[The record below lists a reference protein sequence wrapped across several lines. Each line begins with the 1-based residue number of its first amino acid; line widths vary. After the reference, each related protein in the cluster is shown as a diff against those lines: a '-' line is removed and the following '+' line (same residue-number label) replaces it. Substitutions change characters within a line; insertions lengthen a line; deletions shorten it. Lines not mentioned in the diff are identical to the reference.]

1 MGKVGSTLAPAATRE
16 NSRASTFVAMHATKM
31 IVCVMVLAGL
41 AAATGEVGESRFEEA
56 YDVPTKVDDDVVS
69 EVTNLLGVDAHADES
84 GIFRRAKNAVKKAA
98 KKAAKGG
105 KAAKKF
111 VSKHISKV
119 LKSLLKKKKAKK
131 APKKKKSSVAKSIA
145 KSLGGKHAPKK
156 HKSVSGKKLAGA
168 AVAKLE
174 GGLDRRMNRKF
185 NVHSIASKKVTLPT
199 STKYDNGKIR
209 PPGYVASDARI
220 GANHKYLLGPSRRR
234 IGAGFGRRRAPVK
247 IPRRVKK
254 AVHKDLK
261 KHQITRTFHVHHQP
275 APVHHVVKKKHVP
288 KAVKRKQIQKIT
300 FKSFVKKKKIT
311 GIAKFGSYSGV
322 TFYKHCVTH
331 NRWKFGSRKTLKMN
345 FPDVTRAGLKNDDI
359 SAMSVPPGWC
369 ATVYQHTNYKGKS
382 MKIVG
387 GKNGKNLPCLTMY
400 QMTRHPWPGLKWNDQ
415 ISSIKTWLCHKDH
428 APVFPYKGAF
438 CKTTS
443 VRYTT
448 GDEHGANS
456 HMRPKIALMGTKG
469 AAVGVLK
476 HLPVKGQTKM
486 TVIKTDNIGEIQ
498 SLRLLATSPDAWY
511 FTDFAVKSCQPGSK
525 WIDFGCTHLWLD
537 GKKISKKEA
546 ERRSRA
552 GHSKRENRLTLY
564 RNRYGPCEVMEP
576 EATITVTTGFKDH
589 ADSKMKPKV
598 TLYGTKATFTGLLNL
613 PGAKRMTG
621 TTVLKTKKEL
631 GRIQR
636 VVLEAMGNDAW
647 LFTKFAVKSSLSW
660 QHFGCTNRWLDGKP
674 YNKTPYGLPYSNKIT
689 LHPIEKTCHATFPKS
704 WGKKTKKGCFCNKDA
719 KHGKCSK
726 YSDKAAWCQTRDGC
740 GKNSSKRG
748 GSWDYC

>member
-119 LKSLLKKKKAKK
+119 LKSLLKKKKKAKK

-185 NVHSIASKKVTLPT
+185 NVHSIARKKVTLPT

-234 IGAGFGRRRAPVK
+234 IGAGFGRRRA
-247 IPRRVKK
+247 
-254 AVHKDLK
+254 L
-261 KHQITRTFHVHHQP
+261 
-275 APVHHVVKKKHVP
+275 
-288 KAVKRKQIQKIT
+288 
-300 FKSFVKKKKIT
+300 VKKKKIT

-546 ERRSRA
+546 ERRSRT

-660 QHFGCTNRWLDGKP
+660 QHFGCTNRWL
-674 YNKTPYGLPYSNKIT
+674 
-689 LHPIEKTCHATFPKS
+689 A
-704 WGKKTKKGCFCNKDA
+704 
-719 KHGKCSK
+719 
-726 YSDKAAWCQTRDGC
+726 
-740 GKNSSKRG
+740 
-748 GSWDYC
+748 

>member
-16 NSRASTFVAMHATKM
+16 NSRVSTFVAMHATKM

-84 GIFRRAKNAVKKAA
+84 GIFRRAKKAA

-119 LKSLLKKKKAKK
+119 LKSLLKKKKKAKK

-185 NVHSIASKKVTLPT
+185 NVHSIARKKVTLPT

-261 KHQITRTFHVHHQP
+261 KHQITRTFHVHPQP

-369 ATVYQHTNYKGKS
+369 ATVYQHT
-382 MKIVG
+382 
-387 GKNGKNLPCLTMY
+387 
-400 QMTRHPWPGLKWNDQ
+400 
-415 ISSIKTWLCHKDH
+415 
-428 APVFPYKGAF
+428 
-438 CKTTS
+438 
-443 VRYTT
+443 
-448 GDEHGANS
+448 
-456 HMRPKIALMGTKG
+456 
-469 AAVGVLK
+469 
-476 HLPVKGQTKM
+476 
-486 TVIKTDNIGEIQ
+486 
-498 SLRLLATSPDAWY
+498 
-511 FTDFAVKSCQPGSK
+511 
-525 WIDFGCTHLWLD
+525 
-537 GKKISKKEA
+537 
-546 ERRSRA
+546 
-552 GHSKRENRLTLY
+552 
-564 RNRYGPCEVMEP
+564 
-576 EATITVTTGFKDH
+576 
-589 ADSKMKPKV
+589 
-598 TLYGTKATFTGLLNL
+598 
-613 PGAKRMTG
+613 
-621 TTVLKTKKEL
+621 
-631 GRIQR
+631 
-636 VVLEAMGNDAW
+636 
-647 LFTKFAVKSSLSW
+647 
-660 QHFGCTNRWLDGKP
+660 
-674 YNKTPYGLPYSNKIT
+674 
-689 LHPIEKTCHATFPKS
+689 
-704 WGKKTKKGCFCNKDA
+704 
-719 KHGKCSK
+719 
-726 YSDKAAWCQTRDGC
+726 
-740 GKNSSKRG
+740 
-748 GSWDYC
+748 